1 MEFASMK
8 NDIQEKGAI
17 IQRDRQTYAIAPHIP
32 GGLTD
37 PGTLRRIAGVAE
49 RHGAQLKIT
58 SAQRIAIIGLAEE
71 QLDAI
76 WAELGEKPGA
86 AIGLCVRSVKVCPG
100 TDFCKRG
107 LQDSVKVGLQ
117 LDERYHGMELPW
129 KIKMGVSGCVN
140 DCSEVCI
147 KDFGLIGTP
156 KGWRLLVGGNGGAKP
171 RLSMLLAEN
180 LSDEQALAAVDRLV
194 EWYREQDRKC
204 RMGRNVEEVGLEL
217 LQQEELGQS
226 AA

>member
-1 MEFASMK
+1 MK
-8 NDIQEKGAI
+8 NDLLEKGAI

-37 PGTLRRIAGVAE
+37 AATLRRIADVAE
-49 RHGAQLKIT
+49 GHGARLKIT

-76 WAELGEKPGA
+76 WTELGEKPGA
-86 AIGLCVRSVKVCPG
+86 AIGLCVRSVKICPG

-107 LQDSVKVGLQ
+107 LQDSVKIGLEM
-117 LDERYHGMELPW
+117 DTRYHGLELPW

-171 RLSMLLAEN
+171 RLSALLAEN
-180 LSDEQALAAVDRLV
+180 LSDEQALAAIDRLV
-194 EWYREQDRKC
+194 EWYRIQDRKC
-204 RMGRNVEEVGLEL
+204 RMGKIVEEVGLEVLRQEL
-217 LQQEELGQS
+217 LDQGVI
-226 AA
+226 